1 MTDPRKHISG
11 DELQKARALFEE
23 ANRANH
29 VMRAKAGGAF
39 KTYNDFVADMV
50 RKHVHE
56 DPDHSIGTPTEY
68 EEPVDGKVS
77 LGWGIDAASGE
88 VVAPE

>member
-1 MTDPRKHISG
+1 MADPRKHISG
-11 DELQKARALFEE
+11 SELQKARELFED

-29 VMRAKAGGAF
+29 VMRANAGGAF
-39 KTYNDFVADMV
+39 KMYNAFVADMV

-56 DPDHSIGTPTEY
+56 DPGHSVGTPTEY
-68 EEPVDGKVS
+68 EEPVEGKVG
-77 LGWGIDAASGE
+77 LGWGIDAETGE